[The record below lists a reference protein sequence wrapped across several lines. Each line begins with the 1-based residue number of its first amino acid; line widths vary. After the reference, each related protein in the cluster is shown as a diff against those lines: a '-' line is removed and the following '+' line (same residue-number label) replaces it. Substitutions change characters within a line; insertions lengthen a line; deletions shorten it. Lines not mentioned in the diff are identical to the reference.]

1 MSAPSGRYLC
11 AMITAGTG
19 LWIVGVGLVIWGLV
33 SVLRYRIA
41 LGAGLMVAGLALGLV
56 GTVTLD

>member
-1 MSAPSGRYLC
+1 MLTPG
-11 AMITAGTG
+11 TA
-19 LWIVGVGLVIWGLV
+19 LWIVGVGLVIGGLV

-41 LGAGLMVAGLALGLV
+41 LGAGLMVAGLTLGLV